1 MVLLDDLPRYAV
13 PGRAASIGVVARIVY
28 TCNSS
33 LGGAGVGDKSPKA
46 AEKKKKQKEAKK
58 TDSSKKK

>member
-1 MVLLDDLPRYAV
+1 
-13 PGRAASIGVVARIVY
+13 VY
-28 TCNSS
+28 TRISS

-58 TDSSKKK
+58 ADGGKKK